1 MAKYLRTSGISS
13 GIDELI
19 REAKERV
26 YIISPYL
33 KLSDQ
38 IKELLQDKER
48 EKVDVR
54 LIFGKQELN
63 PTEMSFLQSLKYV
76 RLYFSKNLHAKCYL
90 NEHRMIIASMNLYE
104 FSQQNNK
111 EMGIL
116 VDASVEGDKQVYDDA
131 WKDIQSILQN
141 AQDFA
146 YAKVDK
152 DAPPPSR
159 QVEVKQSPPV
169 VASGNGKYHS
179 VTALS
184 KEMNISS
191 KELFARLEGLRWI
204 ARANDTWEL
213 TSLGKDKG
221 GQMRK
226 GQYGDF
232 IAWPDS
238 LIKEIV

>member
-1 MAKYLRTSGISS
+1 MAKYLRTPAISS

-19 REAKERV
+19 REAKDRV

-48 EKVDVR
+48 EKVEVR

-63 PTEMSFLQSLKYV
+63 PNEMGFLQGLKYV

-90 NEHRMIIASMNLYE
+90 NEQRMIIASMNLYE
-104 FSQQNNK
+104 FSQQNNR

-116 VDASVEGDKQVYDDA
+116 IDAANEGDKQVYDDA
-131 WKDIQSILQN
+131 WKDIQSILHN
-141 AQDFA
+141 AEDFA

-152 DAPPPSR
+152 NEKPTTKAVEPKPAPT
-159 QVEVKQSPPV
+159 PV
-169 VASGNGKYHS
+169 STGSGKYHS

-184 KEMNISS
+184 KEMDISS
-191 KELFARLEGLRWI
+191 KELFTRLERLGWI
-204 ARANDTWEL
+204 DSEREL
-213 TSLGKDKG
+213 TKLGQAKG

-226 GQYGDF
+226 GQYGDY
-232 IAWPDS
+232 IAWPES
-238 LIKEIV
+238 VIKEII

>member
-19 REAKERV
+19 REAKDRV

-63 PTEMSFLQSLKYV
+63 PNEMSFLQSLKYV

-104 FSQQNNK
+104 FSQQNNR
-111 EMGIL
+111 EMGIQ
-116 VDASVEGDKQVYDDA
+116 VDATTEGDKQVYEDA
-131 WKDIQSILQN
+131 WKDVQSILHN
-141 AQDFA
+141 AEDFA
-146 YAKVDK
+146 YAKVTK
-152 DAPPPSR
+152 EERPNTRASEMIGN
-159 QVEVKQSPPV
+159 VQSTTNR
-169 VASGNGKYHS
+169 SGKYHS
-179 VTALS
+179 VTALA
-184 KEMNISS
+184 KEMGLSS
-191 KELFARLEGLRWI
+191 KELFARLEALRWI
-204 ARANDTWEL
+204 IRVNDTWEL
-213 TSLGKDKG
+213 TEKGKNKG

-226 GQYGDF
+226 GQYGDY
-232 IAWPDS
+232 IAWPDP
-238 LIKEIV
+238 LIKEIA

>member
-48 EKVDVR
+48 EKVEVR

-63 PTEMSFLQSLKYV
+63 PNEMGFLQSLKYV

-111 EMGIL
+111 EMGIFI
-116 VDASVEGDKQVYDDA
+116 DASVEGDKQVYDDA

-141 AQDFA
+141 ADDFA
-146 YAKVDK
+146 YAKVNRDERP
-152 DAPPPSR
+152 APKAA
-159 QVEVKQSPPV
+159 EVKQAPPIP
-169 VASGNGKYHS
+169 AGNGKYHS

-191 KELFARLEGLRWI
+191 KELFSRLEGLRWI
-204 ARANDTWEL
+204 SRANDTWEL
-213 TSLGKDKG
+213 TTLGKDKG

-226 GQYGDF
+226 GQYGEF

>member
-19 REAKERV
+19 REAKQRV

-104 FSQQNNK
+104 FSQQNNR

-116 VDASVEGDKQVYDDA
+116 VDATAEGDRDVYQEA
-131 WKDIQSILQN
+131 WKDIESILHN

-146 YAKVDK
+146 YAEVNK
-152 DAPPPSR
+152 DARPLPKPADVR
-159 QVEVKQSPPV
+159 PATPV
-169 VASGNGKYHS
+169 VGNGKYHS
-179 VTALS
+179 VSALS
-184 KEMNISS
+184 KEMNTSS
-191 KELFARLEGLRWI
+191 KELFARLESLRWI
-204 ARANDTWEL
+204 TRANDTWEL
-213 TSLGKDKG
+213 TPLGKDKG

-232 IAWPDS
+232 IAWPES
-238 LIKEIV
+238 LVKEIA